1 MLITREDYR
10 YLEGLHDSLE
20 PAQREIFMT
29 LLLGKGR
36 SDAQDGGLAGRV
48 RIVGEE
54 IYDEQGVEAKDWIT
68 RTMIKKAYKDAK
80 HGPPPPGK
88 R

>member
-1 MLITREDYR
+1 MFITREEYR

-20 PAQREIFMT
+20 PAQHETFMT

-36 SDAQDGGLAGRV
+36 AGTQGGGLAERI

-54 IYDEQGVEAKDWIT
+54 IYDERGVDAKDWIT

-80 HGPPPPGK
+80 HPPPLRGK

>member
-1 MLITREDYR
+1 MFITREDYR

-20 PAQREIFMT
+20 LAQRETFMT

-36 SDAQDGGLAGRV
+36 AGTQGGELAERV

-54 IYDEQGVEAKDWIT
+54 IYDERGVDAKEWIT

-80 HGPPPPGK
+80 HAPLPGGK
-88 R
+88 G